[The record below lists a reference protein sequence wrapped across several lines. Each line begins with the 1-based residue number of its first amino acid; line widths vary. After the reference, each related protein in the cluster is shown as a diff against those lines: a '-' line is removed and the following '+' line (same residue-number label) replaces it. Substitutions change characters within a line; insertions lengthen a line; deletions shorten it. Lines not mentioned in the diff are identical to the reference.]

1 MLRYI
6 YTQSVEFHKTC
17 TIEVIAQQ
25 QALKHDHVRYVRKC
39 ANSLMPSAFSYT
51 LKD

>member
-1 MLRYI
+1 MLWYI

-25 QALKHDHVRYVRKC
+25 QALKHDHVRKC